1 MNESVVF
8 CHWVLCE
15 RRFASVLRTESITHT
30 KRNVEAKK
38 NISKSSGD
46 MDITHLHHENSSAR
60 QVHFPV
66 GIVSPRISH
75 HQHETDHLPHQQ

>member
-1 MNESVVF
+1 M
-8 CHWVLCE
+8 W
-15 RRFASVLRTESITHT
+15 
-30 KRNVEAKK
+30 KRKN